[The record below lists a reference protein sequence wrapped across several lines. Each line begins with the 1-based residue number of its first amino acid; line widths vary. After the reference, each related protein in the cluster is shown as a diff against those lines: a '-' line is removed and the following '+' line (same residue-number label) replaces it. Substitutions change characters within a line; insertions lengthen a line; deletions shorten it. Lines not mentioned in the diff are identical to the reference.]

1 MGEPVQRPFDF
12 IRNYLATTY
21 DLNPEELT
29 GGRSFDSLELDS
41 IAQVEMFVTVS
52 DHYRIQLN
60 DSLASGNTTLQETA
74 DLVQQAL
81 DSACVRRPDAS
92 AIGGLRTTRPCDGEL

>member
-1 MGEPVQRPFDF
+1 MGPPVQPPFDF
-12 IRNYLATTY
+12 VRNYLATTY

-29 GGRSFDSLELDS
+29 GSRSFDSLELDS

-60 DSLASGNTTLQETA
+60 DSLASGDTTLQETA

-81 DSACVRRPDAS
+81 DAAGGRRPDESAS
-92 AIGGLRTTRPCDGEL
+92 GRLRTARPCDGEL